1 MSLNAV
7 DIRHVWLCFLYS
19 YIPSHSSFLRLPL
32 ETLTPAD
39 WLVWCLS
46 VCDNVRV
53 CVACMCAR
61 VEWCSVSSMWCEYWP
76 RPVLCSDWLL
86 SLSCHLSLSL
96 LHSLSSCLPFCSF
109 HSGSLHGWSP
119 HALIDQCFVTFL
131 VTAFSVPTSVKQAN
145 ML

>member
-32 ETLTPAD
+32 ETSTPAD

-46 VCDNVRV
+46 VCLWQCACLCGMHVCACWVVQCQQYVVRV
-53 CVACMCAR
+53 LTQTCPLLWLALVPKL
-61 VEWCSVSSMWCEYWP
+61 SS
-76 RPVLCSDWLL
+76 
-86 SLSCHLSLSL
+86 LSLSL
-96 LHSLSSCLPFCSF
+96 AFSFFLSAFLFFSYWIPSWLISSC
-109 HSGSLHGWSP
+109 
-119 HALIDQCFVTFL
+119 IDQCFVTFL